1 MNAEVAKQE
10 PSNVAPIASQNSN
23 APMNL
28 IEQAIAKDADVV
40 KLEKLM
46 DLQERWETKES
57 RKSFYFALSNFQSQ
71 IPVITKRGQAS
82 FAHNNGTGM
91 TEYSY
96 AKLEDITEAIKPF
109 LVKNG
114 LSYRY
119 EQKVDQQ
126 AITVICIV
134 THLDG
139 HEERTEMIAFPD
151 QSGKKNPIQQLA
163 STVSYLRR
171 YTLTGALGI
180 TVSDE
185 DNDAGD
191 FQGQAEKQVACYP
204 DEKFQTSF
212 PAWEKMILDGK
223 KTPDSLLAYLT
234 KKGVILS
241 QVQYDQLKKVESS
254 K

>member
-1 MNAEVAKQE
+1 MSGEVAKTEQ
-10 PSNVAPIASQNSN
+10 SNVTPIAAQHNN

-57 RKSFYFALSNFQSQ
+57 RKSFYFSLSSFQSQ

-82 FAHNNGTGM
+82 FAHNSGTGM

-96 AKLEDITEAIKPF
+96 AKLEDITEAVKPF

-126 AITVICIV
+126 TITVICIV

-139 HEERTEMIAFPD
+139 HEERTEMSAFPD

-171 YTLTGALGI
+171 YTLTGALGV

-185 DNDAGD
+185 DNDAGN
-191 FQGQAEKQVACYP
+191 FQGGVEEQVVCYP
-204 DEKFQTSF
+204 DDKFQTSF
-212 PAWEKMILDGK
+212 PAWEKKILEGK
-223 KTPDSLLAYLT
+223 KTADSLLAYLT
-234 KKGVILS
+234 KKGVVLS
-241 QVQYDQLKKVESS
+241 QVQYDKLKQVENS